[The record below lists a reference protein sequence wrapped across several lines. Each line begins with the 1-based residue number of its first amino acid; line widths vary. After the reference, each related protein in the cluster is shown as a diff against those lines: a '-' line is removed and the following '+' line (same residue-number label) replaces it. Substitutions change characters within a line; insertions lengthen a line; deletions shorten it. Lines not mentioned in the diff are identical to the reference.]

1 MRGQTFRPLDY
12 EVFAGLDVD
21 KRSLAVTFTTHHGV
35 LKSLRM
41 P

>member
-1 MRGQTFRPLDY
+1 MSNQTFVPARY
-12 EVFAGLDVD
+12 EVFAGLEVD
-21 KRSLAVTFTTHHGV
+21 QRSISVTFTTHQGF